1 MTDER
6 VSGTAVVE
14 VVLGCPPGAYCAEQH
29 TVLASLTLS
38 ITRSEASQATRQPS
52 STPDTVRS
60 TLLYTQSGTLTSMVG
75 STPVQTGSETVT
87 VTVSP

>member
-38 ITRSEASQATRQPS
+38 ITAPDAPITTSQPGPD
-52 STPDTVRS
+52 PDTVRS